1 MRGQDLN
8 TLLVLPIMV
17 WSLRAVRRGSAR
29 ATLLWIGLLG
39 YVLYTYA
46 GAAMAYYVNVF
57 TLIYVALFSLSL
69 FALVAALS
77 GLDVAALHRRFDA
90 HVPRHSAM
98 AYLTMIAL
106 VLVLLEVGQNIGFI
120 TTGTLPA
127 SVTLSGGTSY
137 YVYALDLSV
146 VVPLSL
152 LSAYWLWR
160 DRAWGYVGAGCMLIK
175 GAAMG
180 LALLA
185 MNVFSWLAGKLTDPM
200 ELIGFYAL
208 LAGGGLVLSAE
219 LLRHCRSGPAIVA
232 T

>member
-1 MRGQDLN
+1 
-8 TLLVLPIMV
+8 
-17 WSLRAVRRGSAR
+17 
-29 ATLLWIGLLG
+29 
-39 YVLYTYA
+39 
-46 GAAMAYYVNVF
+46 MAYYMMNVL
-57 TLIYVALFSLSL
+57 TLIYVTLFSLSL

-90 HVPRHSAM
+90 HVPRRSVM

-106 VLVLLEVGQNIGFI
+106 VLMLLEVGQNIGFL
-120 TTGTLPA
+120 TAGTLPA

-137 YVYALDLSV
+137 YVYALDLGV
-146 VVPLSL
+146 VAPLSL

-160 DRAWGYVGAGCMLIK
+160 NRAWGYVGAGCMLIE

-185 MNVFSWLAGKLTDPM
+185 MNVFSWLADKLTDPM

-208 LAGGGLVLSAE
+208 LAGGGLVLSAD
-219 LLRHCRSGPAIVA
+219 LLRDCRSGPAIVA